1 MTNRL
6 LRLAAPAFALAL
18 ALPAVAADVDGVQL
32 PIPPKAPRHF
42 GSTYVSA
49 LRAPLPLGGSQLFA
63 STPGYLAQYDSFI
76 NDDGLL
82 GHWQIDGPLV
92 TKGNAFFQSLG
103 SNGRTCATC
112 HQPANAMTVGTDH
125 IRTRFWL
132 SAGRDPLFAPVDG
145 ATCPS
150 NVPTA
155 DTARALLGGR
165 LGGGLRSREAAY
177 SLLLN
182 KGLFR
187 VFLPVPAT
195 TTGSNPH
202 PVEFTVK
209 VVSDP
214 YGCNTD
220 PAYATSTD
228 PQTGA
233 TRQIVSVYRRPRMS
247 SNLLFTTST
256 LADSPTSGFP
266 PIDLATGDPLAVDPF
281 TGKFQSGNIMWD
293 GREPTLESQAF
304 DATMGH
310 AQATTAPTQA
320 QVAEIV
326 AYERQVLSAQ
336 IFSKTAFDLTS
347 ATGPK
352 PVNGGPKWLAG
363 QQPIAALPA
372 DGTAFALYGNWN
384 VSKPVGGIA
393 SARAAVARGEV
404 IFNSRKFTLSNVAG
418 FNNVVGSNAVQGSCS
433 TCHNQVGVGSDAL
446 PFAQRDIG
454 IGGHATQFGGP
465 ALAGDLP
472 VFELS
477 CKPGFSTPY
486 GGATVRTNDPGM
498 ALITGKC
505 ADIGRKTVPQM
516 RGLAARAPYFSDGS
530 APDLRKLV
538 EVYNKRFSIGLTD
551 QEKSDLVAFM
561 KAL

>member
-1 MTNRL
+1 MTL
-6 LRLAAPAFALAL
+6 SSSLRLAAAAAALAL
-18 ALPAVAADVDGVQL
+18 ALPAFAADADVSRL
-32 PIPPKAPRHF
+32 IPPRAPRHF
-42 GSTYVSA
+42 GPQLQSA
-49 LRAPLPLGGSQLFA
+49 LTAPLPLGGSQLFA
-63 STPGYLAQYDSFI
+63 ATPSYLAQYDSF
-76 NDDGLL
+76 NNSEGTL
-82 GHWQIDGPLV
+82 GHWQINGPVV

-145 ATCPS
+145 ANCPS
-150 NVPTA
+150 NVPAA
-155 DTARALLGGR
+155 DTRRSLLGGL
-165 LGGGLRSREAAY
+165 LGGNQRGREAAY

-187 VFLPVPAT
+187 VFLPVPLT
-195 TTGSNPH
+195 TSGSNPH

-220 PAYATSTD
+220 PAYATTTD
-228 PQTGA
+228 PASGA

-247 SNLLFTTST
+247 ANLAFTTST

-266 PIDLATGDPLAVDPF
+266 PIDLMTGDPLAVDPV

-310 AQATTAPTQA
+310 AQATTAPTPA
-320 QVAEIV
+320 QIAEIV
-326 AYERQVLSAQ
+326 AYERNVLSAQ
-336 IFSKTAFDLTS
+336 IFSRNAFDLT
-347 ATGPK
+347 TGTPAK
-352 PVNGGPKWLAG
+352 PVNGGPKWLAS

-372 DGTAFALYGNWN
+372 DGSTFVQYGSWN
-384 VSKPVGGIA
+384 VSNPVGGIA
-393 SARAAVARGEV
+393 TARAAIARGEV
-404 IFNSRKFTLSNVAG
+404 IFNSRKFVLSNVAG
-418 FNNVVGSNAVQGSCS
+418 FNNVVGSNAVTGSCS

-454 IGGHATQFGGP
+454 IGGHGTQFGGP
-465 ALAGDLP
+465 ALASDLP

-477 CKPGFSTPY
+477 CKPGFSTLY
-486 GGATVRTNDPGM
+486 GGTTVRTNDPGV

-505 ADIGRKTVPQM
+505 ADIGRKTVPQL
-516 RGLAARAPYFSDGS
+516 RGLAARAPFFSDGS
-530 APDLRKLV
+530 APDLRKVV
-538 EVYNKRFSIGLTD
+538 EVYNKRFDIKLTE